1 MSHRCPAVKLVFP
14 AVTVAAVRV
23 NVDRVTGIRQGAG
36 RPRLSSVLR
45 QAGSARDQIL
55 DAAAEMF
62 VTQGYHA
69 ASTRRIAEVVGVK
82 QASLYYHFGSE

>member
-1 MSHRCPAVKLVFP
+1 M
-14 AVTVAAVRV
+14 
-23 NVDRVTGIRQGAG
+23 G
-36 RPRLSSVLR
+36 

-82 QASLYYHFGSE
+82 QASLYYHFSSKQDILATLLAGTVQPSLRFATRLARAASRRMCSSTP